1 MVAFEWRSNSS
12 RANRESNL
20 DFPTAES
27 PMITILKRYYSPSS
41 PSPMLF
47 FSFPGFLFFSADFFF
62 LLSFFWFFPPPLQP
76 SRIPTSLCSLLF
88 FSRSPQS
95 PPSSDHPRFFFL
107 SFFFSYLLSIL
118 FFSGSPYLHSH
129 PDLCFLRSFP
139 LLPLPTLLPFFLLH
153 VLISRIIPPYNFM
166 VSEIFQVCV
175 RIILCYLRF
184 ESSKKVGQQNC

>member
-47 FSFPGFLFFSADFFF
+47 FSFPGFLFFSADFFL

-107 SFFFSYLLSIL
+107 SFFFPISSPFYFFLVPLTSTLIRISVFYALLLCSPFLLS
-118 FFSGSPYLHSH
+118 
-129 PDLCFLRSFP
+129 FLSSSFTFSFP
-139 LLPLPTLLPFFLLH
+139 ESSLH
-153 VLISRIIPPYNFM
+153 
-166 VSEIFQVCV
+166 
-175 RIILCYLRF
+175 IILWFQKFSRF
-184 ESSKKVGQQNC
+184 VFG